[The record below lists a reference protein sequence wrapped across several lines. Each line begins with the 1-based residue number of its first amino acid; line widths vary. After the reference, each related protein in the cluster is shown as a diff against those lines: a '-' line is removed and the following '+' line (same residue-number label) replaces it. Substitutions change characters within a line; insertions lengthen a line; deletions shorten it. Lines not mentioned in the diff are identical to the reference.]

1 MKLISLLTLLM
12 VMTVRGADRP
22 HVLWITSE
30 DNGPQLGCYGD
41 RDADTPHLDRLASR
55 GVRFRRVWSV
65 APVCAPART
74 ALISGV
80 YPHSSGGLHMRS
92 QVPLPDGWRLYPQFL
107 REAGV
112 YCTNNAKEDYNVA
125 VRGKVWDESSKRAHW
140 RNRGAGQAFFAVFN
154 IELTHESQ
162 VRKRPHRAVH
172 DPAAVRLPSYWPDL
186 PEVRQ
191 DWAQYHDRMTEMDAR
206 VGELLRE
213 VEEAG
218 LAGETIVIYCGDH
231 GPGLPRCKRTPMDSG
246 LRVPLLMHFPEKWRH
261 LAPEGYAEGREL
273 MQLVDFTDF
282 APTFLSLYGL
292 EIPGWMQGRAFAG
305 QRRAERRSYVFGM
318 RDRMDERYDPV
329 RSVSDGRWVHVR
341 HFFTHRPAGQRV
353 AYQFETPMTR
363 AWHRLAG
370 EQSLPEAQAAFWK
383 PHAAEELYDLENDP
397 DEVKNLAGD
406 PRSGE
411 VLARMRSALR
421 EQEERVGDVSLL
433 PEAEMLRLSAGGSPY
448 AMARADGEFRF
459 AEVVR
464 AAFAASGPGLSAE
477 EIGKLLRH
485 SEAGVRW
492 WGAMGCR
499 MRPDL
504 AEAGRGRL
512 GELLADENPSVRV
525 AAAEALRGTDAAVAV
540 LLKSADLLLPSD
552 YFDALRALNALE
564 DLGEARVGQ
573 LRGELAKL
581 PVRSG
586 RPLPRGGD
594 YIERMLKHLGV
605 RP

>member
-1 MKLISLLTLLM
+1 MKLISLLTLLV

-41 RDADTPHLDRLASR
+41 RDADTPNLNRLASR

-80 YPHSSGGLHMRS
+80 YPQSSGGLHMRS
-92 QVPLPDGWRLYPQFL
+92 QVPVPDDWRFYPQFL
-107 REAGV
+107 REAGM
-112 YCTNNAKEDYNVA
+112 YCTNNAKEDYNLE

-162 VRKRPHRAVH
+162 VRKRPHRVVH

-191 DWAQYHDRMTEMDAR
+191 DWAQYHDRMTAMDGR

-261 LAPEGYAEGREL
+261 LAPAGYAEGGEL
-273 MQLVDFTDF
+273 TQLVDFTDF

-305 QRRAERRSYVFGM
+305 QRRAEPRRYVFGM

-329 RSVSDGRWVHVR
+329 RSVSDGRWVYVR
-341 HFFTHRPAGQRV
+341 NFFTHRPAGQRV

-363 AWHRLAG
+363 AWHRLAR
-370 EQSLPEAQAAFWK
+370 EKPLPEAQAAFWK
-383 PHAAEELYDLENDP
+383 PHPAEELYDLENDP

-406 PRSGE
+406 PGSGE

-421 EQEERVGDVSLL
+421 EQEELVGDVSLL

-448 AMARADGEFRF
+448 AMARAGGSFRF

-464 AAFAASGPGLSAE
+464 SAFEASRPGISAE
-477 EIGKLLRH
+477 EIGTLLRH

-499 MRPDL
+499 MRSDL
-504 AEAGRGRL
+504 AEAERGRL
-512 GELLADENPSVRV
+512 GEMLAEENPGVRV

-540 LLKSADLLLPSD
+540 LLKSADLLQSD
-552 YFDALRALNALE
+552 YYDALRALNSLE
-564 DLGEARVGQ
+564 DLGEERVGQ
-573 LRGELAKL
+573 LRGELMKL
-581 PVRSG
+581 PVKSG

-594 YIERMLKHLGV
+594 YLERMLKHLGV

>member
-1 MKLISLLTLLM
+1 MKLISLLTLLV

-41 RDADTPHLDRLASR
+41 RDADTPNLNRLASR

-80 YPHSSGGLHMRS
+80 YPQSSGGLHMRS
-92 QVPLPDGWRLYPQFL
+92 QVPVPDDWRFYPQFL
-107 REAGV
+107 REAGM
-112 YCTNNAKEDYNVA
+112 YCTNNAKEDYNLD

-162 VRKRPHRAVH
+162 VRKRPHRVVH

-191 DWAQYHDRMTEMDAR
+191 DWAQYHDRMTAMDGR

-261 LAPEGYAEGREL
+261 LAPAGYAEGGEL
-273 MQLVDFTDF
+273 TQLVDFTDF

-305 QRRAERRSYVFGM
+305 QRRAEPRRYVFGM

-329 RSVSDGRWVHVR
+329 RSVSDGRWVYVR
-341 HFFTHRPAGQRV
+341 NFFTHRPAGQRV

-363 AWHRLAG
+363 AWHRLAR
-370 EQSLPEAQAAFWK
+370 EKPLPEAQAAFWK
-383 PHAAEELYDLENDP
+383 PHPAEELYDLENDP

-406 PRSGE
+406 PGSGE

-421 EQEERVGDVSLL
+421 EQEELVGDVSLL

-448 AMARADGEFRF
+448 AMARAGGSFRF

-464 AAFAASGPGLSAE
+464 SAFEASRPGISAE
-477 EIGKLLRH
+477 EIGTLLRH

-499 MRPDL
+499 MRSDL
-504 AEAGRGRL
+504 AEAERGRL
-512 GELLADENPSVRV
+512 GEMLAEENPGVRV
-525 AAAEALRGTDAAVAV
+525 AAAEALRGKDAAVAV
-540 LLKSADLLLPSD
+540 LLKSADLLQSD
-552 YFDALRALNALE
+552 YYDALRALNSLE
-564 DLGEARVGQ
+564 DLGEERVGQ
-573 LRGELAKL
+573 LRGELMKL
-581 PVRSG
+581 PVKSG
-586 RPLPRGGD
+586 LPLPRGGD
-594 YIERMLKHLGV
+594 YMERMLKHLGV

>member
-1 MKLISLLTLLM
+1 MKLISLLTLLV

-41 RDADTPHLDRLASR
+41 RDADTPNLNRLASR

-80 YPHSSGGLHMRS
+80 YPQSSGGLHMRS
-92 QVPLPDGWRLYPQFL
+92 QVPVPDDWRFYPQFL
-107 REAGV
+107 REAGM
-112 YCTNNAKEDYNVA
+112 YCTNNAKEDYNLE

-162 VRKRPHRAVH
+162 VRKRPHRVVH

-191 DWAQYHDRMTEMDAR
+191 DWAQYHDRMTAMDGR

-261 LAPEGYAEGREL
+261 LAPAGYAEGGEL
-273 MQLVDFTDF
+273 TQLVDFTDF

-292 EIPGWMQGRAFAG
+292 EIPGWIQGRAFAG
-305 QRRAERRSYVFGM
+305 QRRAEPRRYVFGM

-329 RSVSDGRWVHVR
+329 RSVSDGRWVYVR
-341 HFFTHRPAGQRV
+341 NFFTHRPAGQRV

-363 AWHRLAG
+363 AWHRLAR
-370 EQSLPEAQAAFWK
+370 EKPLPEAQAAFWK
-383 PHAAEELYDLENDP
+383 PHPAEELYDLENDP

-406 PRSGE
+406 PGSGE

-421 EQEERVGDVSLL
+421 EQEELVGDVSLL

-448 AMARADGEFRF
+448 AMARAGGSFRF

-464 AAFAASGPGLSAE
+464 SAFEASRPGISAE
-477 EIGKLLRH
+477 EIGTLLRH

-499 MRPDL
+499 MRSDL
-504 AEAGRGRL
+504 AEAERGRL
-512 GELLADENPSVRV
+512 GEMLAEENPGVRV
-525 AAAEALRGTDAAVAV
+525 AAAEALRGKDAAVAV
-540 LLKSADLLLPSD
+540 LLKSADLLQSD
-552 YFDALRALNALE
+552 YYDALRALNSLE
-564 DLGEARVGQ
+564 DLGEERVGQ
-573 LRGELAKL
+573 LRGELMKL
-581 PVRSG
+581 PVKSG
-586 RPLPRGGD
+586 LPLPRGGD
-594 YIERMLKHLGV
+594 YMERMLKHLGV

>member
-1 MKLISLLTLLM
+1 MKLIPLLTMLV
-12 VMTVRGADRP
+12 VMTVRGGERP

-41 RDADTPHLDRLASR
+41 RDADTPNLDRLASR

-92 QVPLPDGWRLYPQFL
+92 QVPLPDGWRFYPQFL
-107 REAGV
+107 REAGI
-112 YCTNNAKEDYNVA
+112 YCTNNAKEDYNVE
-125 VRGKVWDESSKRAHW
+125 VRGKVWDESSKQAHW

-172 DPAAVRLPSYWPDL
+172 DPASVRLPSYWPDL
-186 PEVRQ
+186 PEVRE
-191 DWAQYHDRMTEMDAR
+191 DWAQYHDRMSAMDAR

-261 LAPEGYAEGREL
+261 LAPEGYAEGAEL
-273 MQLVDFTDF
+273 TQLVDFTDF
-282 APTFLSLYGL
+282 APTFLSLHGL
-292 EIPGWMQGRAFAG
+292 EIPAWMQGRAFAG
-305 QRRAERRSYVFGM
+305 QRRAEQRRYVFGM

-329 RSVSDGRWVHVR
+329 RSVSDGRWVYVR
-341 HFFTHRPAGQRV
+341 NFFTHRPAGQRV

-363 AWHRLAG
+363 AWHRVAG
-370 EQSLPEAQAAFWK
+370 ETALPEAQAAFWK
-383 PHAAEELYDLENDP
+383 PHPAEELYDLENDP

-406 PRSGE
+406 PRSAE
-411 VLARMRSALR
+411 VLERMRSALR
-421 EQEERVGDVSLL
+421 EQEEAVGDVSLL

-448 AMARADGEFRF
+448 AMARAGGSFRL
-459 AEVVR
+459 AEIVQS
-464 AAFAASGPGLSAE
+464 AFTASRPGISAG

-485 SEAGVRW
+485 SDAGVRW

-499 MRPDL
+499 MRSDL
-504 AEAGRGRL
+504 AEAERGRL
-512 GELLADENPSVRV
+512 GEMLADENASVRV
-525 AAAEALRGTDAAVAV
+525 AAAEALRGTEAAVAV
-540 LLKSADLLLPSD
+540 LLKSADLRQAD
-552 YFDALRALNALE
+552 YHDALRALNALE
-564 DLGEARVGQ
+564 DLGEERVAP

-581 PVRSG
+581 PVRVG
-586 RPLPRGGD
+586 RPNPRGGD
-594 YIERMLKHLGV
+594 YIERMLTHLGV

>member
-1 MKLISLLTLLM
+1 MKLISLLTLLV

-41 RDADTPHLDRLASR
+41 RDADTPNLDRLASR

-80 YPHSSGGLHMRS
+80 YPQSSGGLHMRS
-92 QVPLPDGWRLYPQFL
+92 QVPVPDGWRLYPQFL

-112 YCTNNAKEDYNVA
+112 YCTNNAKEDYNVE
-125 VRGKVWDESSKRAHW
+125 VRGNVWDESSKRAHW

-162 VRKRPHRAVH
+162 VRKRPHRVVH

-191 DWAQYHDRMTEMDAR
+191 DWAQYHDRVTAMDGR

-261 LAPEGYAEGREL
+261 LAPAGYAEGGEL
-273 MQLVDFTDF
+273 TQLVDFTDF

-305 QRRAERRSYVFGM
+305 QRRAEPRRYVFGM

-329 RSVSDGRWVHVR
+329 RSVSDGRWVYVR
-341 HFFTHRPAGQRV
+341 NFFTHRPAGQRV

-370 EQSLPEAQAAFWK
+370 EKPLPEAQAAFWK
-383 PHAAEELYDLENDP
+383 PHPAEELYDLENDP

-406 PRSGE
+406 PGSGE

-421 EQEERVGDVSLL
+421 EQEELVGDVSLL

-448 AMARADGEFRF
+448 AMARAGGSFRF

-464 AAFAASGPGLSAE
+464 SAFEASRPGISAE
-477 EIGKLLRH
+477 EIGTLLRH

-499 MRPDL
+499 MRSDL
-504 AEAGRGRL
+504 AEAERGRL
-512 GELLADENPSVRV
+512 GEMLAEENPGVRV

-540 LLKSADLLLPSD
+540 LLKSADLLQSD
-552 YFDALRALNALE
+552 YYDALRALNSLE
-564 DLGEARVGQ
+564 DLGEERVGQ
-573 LRGELAKL
+573 LRGELMKL
-581 PVRSG
+581 PVKSG
-586 RPLPRGGD
+586 LPLPRGGD
-594 YIERMLKHLGV
+594 YMERMLKHLGV

>member
-1 MKLISLLTLLM
+1 
-12 VMTVRGADRP
+12 
-22 HVLWITSE
+22 
-30 DNGPQLGCYGD
+30 
-41 RDADTPHLDRLASR
+41 
-55 GVRFRRVWSV
+55 
-65 APVCAPART
+65 
-74 ALISGV
+74 
-80 YPHSSGGLHMRS
+80 MRS

-112 YCTNNAKEDYNVA
+112 YCTNNAKEDYNVTA
-125 VRGKVWDESSKRAHW
+125 AGKVWDESSKRAHW

-154 IELTHESQ
+154 IEVTHESQ

-186 PEVRQ
+186 PAVRE

-206 VGELLRE
+206 AGELLRE

-273 MQLVDFTDF
+273 TQLVDFTDF

-292 EIPGWMQGRAFAG
+292 EIPAWMQGRAFAG
-305 QRRAERRSYVFGM
+305 QRRAEARRYVFGM

-329 RSVSDGRWVHVR
+329 RSVCDGRWVYVR
-341 HFFTHRPAGQRV
+341 NFFTHRPAGQRV

-370 EQSLPEAQAAFWK
+370 EQALPEAQAAFWK
-383 PHAAEELYDLENDP
+383 PHPAEELYDLQDDP

-448 AMARADGEFRF
+448 SMARAGGSFRF
-459 AEVVR
+459 DAVVR
-464 AAFAASGPGLSAE
+464 SAFAASGPGLSAE
-477 EIGKLLRH
+477 ETGKRLRH

-492 WGAMGCR
+492 WAAMACR
-499 MRPDL
+499 MRPEL
-504 AEAGRGRL
+504 AQAERGRL
-512 GELLADENPSVRV
+512 GEMLADENPSVRV
-525 AAAEALRGTDAAVAV
+525 AAAEALAGTEAAVEV
-540 LLKSADLLLPSD
+540 LLKSADLLHSD
-552 YFDALRALNALE
+552 YHDALRALNALE

-573 LRGELAKL
+573 LRGEMAKL

-586 RPLPRGGD
+586 RPMPRGAD

>member
-1 MKLISLLTLLM
+1 MKLISLLTLLV

-41 RDADTPHLDRLASR
+41 RDADTPNLDRLASR

-80 YPHSSGGLHMRS
+80 YPQSSGGLHMRS
-92 QVPLPDGWRLYPQFL
+92 QVPVPDDWRFYPQFL
-107 REAGV
+107 REAGM
-112 YCTNNAKEDYNVA
+112 YCTNNAKEDYNLE

-162 VRKRPHRAVH
+162 VRKRPHRVVH

-191 DWAQYHDRMTEMDAR
+191 DWAQYHDRMTAMDGR

-261 LAPEGYAEGREL
+261 LAPAGYAEGGEL
-273 MQLVDFTDF
+273 TQLVDFTDF

-305 QRRAERRSYVFGM
+305 QRRAEPRRYVFGM

-329 RSVSDGRWVHVR
+329 RSVSDGRWVYVR
-341 HFFTHRPAGQRV
+341 NFFTHRPAGQRV

-370 EQSLPEAQAAFWK
+370 EKPLPEAQAAFWK
-383 PHAAEELYDLENDP
+383 PHPAEELYDLENDP

-406 PRSGE
+406 PGSGE

-421 EQEERVGDVSLL
+421 EQEELVGDVSLL

-448 AMARADGEFRF
+448 AMARAGGSFRF

-464 AAFAASGPGLSAE
+464 SAFEASRPGISAE
-477 EIGKLLRH
+477 EIGTLLRH

-499 MRPDL
+499 MRSDL
-504 AEAGRGRL
+504 AEAERGRL
-512 GELLADENPSVRV
+512 GEMLAEENPGVRV

-540 LLKSADLLLPSD
+540 LLKSADLLQSD
-552 YFDALRALNALE
+552 YYDALRALNSLE
-564 DLGEARVGQ
+564 DLGEERVGQ
-573 LRGELAKL
+573 LRGELMKL
-581 PVRSG
+581 PVKSG
-586 RPLPRGGD
+586 LPLPRGGD
-594 YIERMLKHLGV
+594 YMERMLKHLGV

>member
-1 MKLISLLTLLM
+1 MKLISLLTLLV

-41 RDADTPHLDRLASR
+41 RDADTPNLNRLASR

-80 YPHSSGGLHMRS
+80 YPQSSGGLHMRS
-92 QVPLPDGWRLYPQFL
+92 QVPVPDDWRFYPQFL
-107 REAGV
+107 REAGM
-112 YCTNNAKEDYNVA
+112 YCTNNAKEDYNLD

-162 VRKRPHRAVH
+162 VRKRPHRVVH

-191 DWAQYHDRMTEMDAR
+191 DWAQYHDRMTAMDGR

-261 LAPEGYAEGREL
+261 LAPAGYAEGGEL
-273 MQLVDFTDF
+273 TQLVDFTDF

-305 QRRAERRSYVFGM
+305 QRRAEPRRYVFGM

-329 RSVSDGRWVHVR
+329 RSVSDGRWVYVR
-341 HFFTHRPAGQRV
+341 NFFTHRPAGQRV

-363 AWHRLAG
+363 AWHRLAR
-370 EQSLPEAQAAFWK
+370 EKPLPEAQAAFWK
-383 PHAAEELYDLENDP
+383 PHPAEELYDLENDP

-406 PRSGE
+406 PGSGE

-421 EQEERVGDVSLL
+421 EQEELVGDVSLL

-448 AMARADGEFRF
+448 AMARAGGSFRF

-464 AAFAASGPGLSAE
+464 SAFEASRPGISAE
-477 EIGKLLRH
+477 EIGTLLRH

-499 MRPDL
+499 MRADL
-504 AEAGRGRL
+504 AEAERGRL
-512 GELLADENPSVRV
+512 GEMLAEENPGVRV
-525 AAAEALRGTDAAVAV
+525 AAAEALRGKDAAVAV
-540 LLKSADLLLPSD
+540 LLKSADLLQSD
-552 YFDALRALNALE
+552 YYDALRALNSLE
-564 DLGEARVGQ
+564 DLGEERVGQ
-573 LRGELAKL
+573 LRGELMKL
-581 PVRSG
+581 PVKSG
-586 RPLPRGGD
+586 LPLPRGGD
-594 YIERMLKHLGV
+594 YMERMLKHLGV

>member
-1 MKLISLLTLLM
+1 MKLISLLTLLV

-41 RDADTPHLDRLASR
+41 RDADTPNLNRLASR

-80 YPHSSGGLHMRS
+80 YPQSSGGLHMRS
-92 QVPLPDGWRLYPQFL
+92 QVPVPDDWRFYPQFL
-107 REAGV
+107 REAGM
-112 YCTNNAKEDYNVA
+112 YCTNNAKEDYNLE

-162 VRKRPHRAVH
+162 VRKRPHRVVH

-191 DWAQYHDRMTEMDAR
+191 DWAQYHDRMTAMDGR

-261 LAPEGYAEGREL
+261 LAPAGYAEGGEL
-273 MQLVDFTDF
+273 TQLVDFTDF

-305 QRRAERRSYVFGM
+305 QRRAEPRRYVFGM

-329 RSVSDGRWVHVR
+329 RSVSDGRWVYVR
-341 HFFTHRPAGQRV
+341 NFFTHRPAGQRV

-363 AWHRLAG
+363 AWHRLAR
-370 EQSLPEAQAAFWK
+370 EKPLPEAQAAFWK
-383 PHAAEELYDLENDP
+383 PHPAEELYDLENDP

-406 PRSGE
+406 PGSGE

-421 EQEERVGDVSLL
+421 EQEELVGDVSLL

-448 AMARADGEFRF
+448 AMARAGGSFRF

-464 AAFAASGPGLSAE
+464 SAFEASRPGISAE
-477 EIGKLLRH
+477 EIGTLLRH

-499 MRPDL
+499 MRSDL
-504 AEAGRGRL
+504 AEAERGRL
-512 GELLADENPSVRV
+512 GEMLAEENPGVRV
-525 AAAEALRGTDAAVAV
+525 AAAEALRGKDAAVAV
-540 LLKSADLLLPSD
+540 LLKSADLLQSD
-552 YFDALRALNALE
+552 YYDALRALNSLE
-564 DLGEARVGQ
+564 DLGEERVGQ
-573 LRGELAKL
+573 LRGELMKL
-581 PVRSG
+581 PVKSG
-586 RPLPRGGD
+586 LPLPRGGD
-594 YIERMLKHLGV
+594 YMERMLKHLGV

>member
-1 MKLISLLTLLM
+1 MKLISLLTLLV

-41 RDADTPHLDRLASR
+41 RDADTPNLNRLASR

-80 YPHSSGGLHMRS
+80 YPQSSGGLHMRS
-92 QVPLPDGWRLYPQFL
+92 QVPVPDDWRFYPQFL
-107 REAGV
+107 REAGM
-112 YCTNNAKEDYNVA
+112 YCTNNAKEDYNLD

-162 VRKRPHRAVH
+162 VRKRPHRVVH

-191 DWAQYHDRMTEMDAR
+191 DWAQYHDRMTAMDGR

-261 LAPEGYAEGREL
+261 LAPAGYAEGGEL
-273 MQLVDFTDF
+273 TQLVDFTDF

-292 EIPGWMQGRAFAG
+292 EIPGWIQGRAFAG
-305 QRRAERRSYVFGM
+305 QRRAEPRRYVFGM

-329 RSVSDGRWVHVR
+329 RSVSDGRWVYVR
-341 HFFTHRPAGQRV
+341 NFFTHRPAGQRV

-363 AWHRLAG
+363 AWHRLAR
-370 EQSLPEAQAAFWK
+370 EKPLPEAQAAFWK
-383 PHAAEELYDLENDP
+383 PHPAEELYDLENDP

-406 PRSGE
+406 PGSGE

-421 EQEERVGDVSLL
+421 EQEELVGDVSLL

-448 AMARADGEFRF
+448 AMARAGGSFRF

-464 AAFAASGPGLSAE
+464 SAFEASRPGISAE
-477 EIGKLLRH
+477 EIGTLLRH

-499 MRPDL
+499 MRSDL
-504 AEAGRGRL
+504 AEAERGRL
-512 GELLADENPSVRV
+512 GEMLAEENPGVRV

-540 LLKSADLLLPSD
+540 LLKSADLLQSD
-552 YFDALRALNALE
+552 YYDALRALNSLE
-564 DLGEARVGQ
+564 DLGEERVGQ
-573 LRGELAKL
+573 LRGELMKL
-581 PVRSG
+581 PVKSG
-586 RPLPRGGD
+586 LPLPRGGD
-594 YIERMLKHLGV
+594 YMERMLKHLGV

>member
-1 MKLISLLTLLM
+1 MKLISLLTLLV

-41 RDADTPHLDRLASR
+41 RDADTPNLNRLASR

-80 YPHSSGGLHMRS
+80 YPQSSGGLHMRS
-92 QVPLPDGWRLYPQFL
+92 QVPVPDDWRFYPQFL
-107 REAGV
+107 REAGM
-112 YCTNNAKEDYNVA
+112 YCTNNAKEDYNLE

-162 VRKRPHRAVH
+162 VRKRPHRVVH

-191 DWAQYHDRMTEMDAR
+191 DWAQYHDRMTAMDGR

-261 LAPEGYAEGREL
+261 LAPAGYAEGGEL
-273 MQLVDFTDF
+273 TQLVDFTDF

-305 QRRAERRSYVFGM
+305 QRRAEPRRYVFGM

-329 RSVSDGRWVHVR
+329 RSVSDGRWVYVR
-341 HFFTHRPAGQRV
+341 NFFTHRPAGQRV

-363 AWHRLAG
+363 AWHRLAR
-370 EQSLPEAQAAFWK
+370 EKPLPEAQAAFWK
-383 PHAAEELYDLENDP
+383 PHPAEELYDLENDP

-406 PRSGE
+406 PGSGE

-421 EQEERVGDVSLL
+421 EQEELVGDVSLL

-448 AMARADGEFRF
+448 AMARAGGSFRF

-464 AAFAASGPGLSAE
+464 SAFEASRPGISAE
-477 EIGKLLRH
+477 EIGTLLRH

-499 MRPDL
+499 MRSDL
-504 AEAGRGRL
+504 AEAERGRL
-512 GELLADENPSVRV
+512 GEMLAEENPGVRV

-540 LLKSADLLLPSD
+540 LLKSADLLQSD
-552 YFDALRALNALE
+552 YYDALRALNSLE
-564 DLGEARVGQ
+564 DLGEERVGQ
-573 LRGELAKL
+573 LRGELMKL
-581 PVRSG
+581 PVKSG
-586 RPLPRGGD
+586 LPLPRGGD
-594 YIERMLKHLGV
+594 YMERMLKHLGV

>member
-1 MKLISLLTLLM
+1 MKLISLLTLLV

-41 RDADTPHLDRLASR
+41 RDADTPNLNRLASR

-80 YPHSSGGLHMRS
+80 YPQSSGGLHMRS
-92 QVPLPDGWRLYPQFL
+92 QVPVPDDWRFYPQFL
-107 REAGV
+107 REAGM
-112 YCTNNAKEDYNVA
+112 YCTNNAKEDYNLE

-162 VRKRPHRAVH
+162 VRKRPHRVVH

-191 DWAQYHDRMTEMDAR
+191 DWAQYHDRMTAMDGR

-261 LAPEGYAEGREL
+261 LAPAGYAEGGEL
-273 MQLVDFTDF
+273 TQLVDFTDF

-292 EIPGWMQGRAFAG
+292 EIPGWIQGRAFAG
-305 QRRAERRSYVFGM
+305 QRRAEPRRYVFGM

-329 RSVSDGRWVHVR
+329 RSVSDGRWVYVR
-341 HFFTHRPAGQRV
+341 NFFTHRPAGQRV

-363 AWHRLAG
+363 AWHRLAR
-370 EQSLPEAQAAFWK
+370 EKPLPEAQAAFWK
-383 PHAAEELYDLENDP
+383 PHPAEELYDLENDP

-406 PRSGE
+406 PGSGE

-421 EQEERVGDVSLL
+421 EQEELVGDVSLL

-448 AMARADGEFRF
+448 AMARAGGSFRF

-464 AAFAASGPGLSAE
+464 SAFEASRPGISAE
-477 EIGKLLRH
+477 EIGTLLRH

-499 MRPDL
+499 MRSDL
-504 AEAGRGRL
+504 AEAERGRL
-512 GELLADENPSVRV
+512 GEMLAEENPGVRV

-540 LLKSADLLLPSD
+540 LLKSADLLQSD
-552 YFDALRALNALE
+552 YYDALRALNSLE
-564 DLGEARVGQ
+564 DLGEERVGQ
-573 LRGELAKL
+573 LRGELMKL
-581 PVRSG
+581 PVKSG
-586 RPLPRGGD
+586 LPLPRGGD
-594 YIERMLKHLGV
+594 YMERMLKHLGV

>member
-1 MKLISLLTLLM
+1 MKLISLLTLLV

-41 RDADTPHLDRLASR
+41 RDADTPNLNRLASR

-80 YPHSSGGLHMRS
+80 YPQSSGGLHMRS
-92 QVPLPDGWRLYPQFL
+92 QVPVPDDWRFYPQFL
-107 REAGV
+107 REAGM
-112 YCTNNAKEDYNVA
+112 YCTNNAKEDYNLD

-162 VRKRPHRAVH
+162 VRKRPHRVVH

-191 DWAQYHDRMTEMDAR
+191 DWAQYHDRMTAMDGR

-218 LAGETIVIYCGDH
+218 LAGETIVMYCGDH

-261 LAPEGYAEGREL
+261 LAPAGYAEGGEL
-273 MQLVDFTDF
+273 TQLVDFTDF

-292 EIPGWMQGRAFAG
+292 EIPGWIQGRAFAG
-305 QRRAERRSYVFGM
+305 QRRAEPRRYVFGM

-329 RSVSDGRWVHVR
+329 RSVSDGRWVYVR
-341 HFFTHRPAGQRV
+341 NFFTHRPAGQRV

-363 AWHRLAG
+363 AWHRLAR
-370 EQSLPEAQAAFWK
+370 EKPLPEAQAAFWK
-383 PHAAEELYDLENDP
+383 PHPAEELYDLENDP

-406 PRSGE
+406 PGSGE

-421 EQEERVGDVSLL
+421 EQEELVGDVSLL

-448 AMARADGEFRF
+448 AMARAGGSFRF

-464 AAFAASGPGLSAE
+464 SAFEASRPGISAE
-477 EIGKLLRH
+477 EIGTLLRH

-499 MRPDL
+499 MRSDL
-504 AEAGRGRL
+504 AEAERGRL
-512 GELLADENPSVRV
+512 GEMLAEENPGVRV

-540 LLKSADLLLPSD
+540 LLKSADLLQSD
-552 YFDALRALNALE
+552 YYDALRALNSLE
-564 DLGEARVGQ
+564 DLGEERVGQ
-573 LRGELAKL
+573 LRGELMKL
-581 PVRSG
+581 PVKSG
-586 RPLPRGGD
+586 LPLPRGGD
-594 YIERMLKHLGV
+594 YMERMLKHLGV

>member
-1 MKLISLLTLLM
+1 MKLISLLTLLV

-41 RDADTPHLDRLASR
+41 RDADTPNLNRLASR

-80 YPHSSGGLHMRS
+80 YPQSSGGLHMRS
-92 QVPLPDGWRLYPQFL
+92 QVPVPDDWRFYPQFL
-107 REAGV
+107 REAGM
-112 YCTNNAKEDYNVA
+112 YCTNNAKEDYNLE

-162 VRKRPHRAVH
+162 VRKRPHRVVH

-191 DWAQYHDRMTEMDAR
+191 DWAQYHDRMTAMDGR

-261 LAPEGYAEGREL
+261 LAPAGYAEGGEL
-273 MQLVDFTDF
+273 TQLVDFTDF

-305 QRRAERRSYVFGM
+305 QRRAEPRRYVFGM

-329 RSVSDGRWVHVR
+329 RSVSDGRWVYVR
-341 HFFTHRPAGQRV
+341 NFFTHRPAGQRV

-363 AWHRLAG
+363 AWHRLAR
-370 EQSLPEAQAAFWK
+370 EKPLPEAQAAFWK
-383 PHAAEELYDLENDP
+383 PHPAEELYDLENDP

-406 PRSGE
+406 PGSGE

-421 EQEERVGDVSLL
+421 EQEELVGDVSLL

-448 AMARADGEFRF
+448 AMARAGGSFRF

-464 AAFAASGPGLSAE
+464 SAFEASRPGISAE
-477 EIGKLLRH
+477 EIGTLLRH

-499 MRPDL
+499 MRSDL
-504 AEAGRGRL
+504 AEAERGRL
-512 GELLADENPSVRV
+512 GEMLAEENPGVRV

-540 LLKSADLLLPSD
+540 LLKSADLLQSD
-552 YFDALRALNALE
+552 YYDALRALNSLE
-564 DLGEARVGQ
+564 DLGEERVGQ
-573 LRGELAKL
+573 LRGELMKL
-581 PVRSG
+581 PVKSG

-594 YIERMLKHLGV
+594 YMERMLKHLGV

>member
-1 MKLISLLTLLM
+1 MKLISLLTLLV

-41 RDADTPHLDRLASR
+41 RDADTPNLNRLASR

-80 YPHSSGGLHMRS
+80 YPQSSGGLHMRS
-92 QVPLPDGWRLYPQFL
+92 QVPVPDDWRFYPQFL
-107 REAGV
+107 REAGM
-112 YCTNNAKEDYNVA
+112 YCTNNAKEDYNLE

-162 VRKRPHRAVH
+162 VRKRPHRVVH

-191 DWAQYHDRMTEMDAR
+191 DWAQYHDRMTAMDGR

-261 LAPEGYAEGREL
+261 LAPAGYAEGGEL
-273 MQLVDFTDF
+273 TQLVDFTDF

-305 QRRAERRSYVFGM
+305 QRRAEPRRYVFGM

-329 RSVSDGRWVHVR
+329 RSVSDGRWVYVR
-341 HFFTHRPAGQRV
+341 NFFTHRPAGQRV

-363 AWHRLAG
+363 AWHRLAR
-370 EQSLPEAQAAFWK
+370 EKPLPEAQAAFWK
-383 PHAAEELYDLENDP
+383 PHPAEELYDLENDP

-406 PRSGE
+406 PGSGE

-421 EQEERVGDVSLL
+421 EQEELVGDVSLL

-448 AMARADGEFRF
+448 AMARAGGSFRF

-464 AAFAASGPGLSAE
+464 SAFEASRPGISAE
-477 EIGKLLRH
+477 EIGTLLRH

-499 MRPDL
+499 MRSDL
-504 AEAGRGRL
+504 AEAERGRL
-512 GELLADENPSVRV
+512 GEMLAEENPGVRV
-525 AAAEALRGTDAAVAV
+525 AAAEALRGKDAAVAV
-540 LLKSADLLLPSD
+540 LLKSADLLQSD
-552 YFDALRALNALE
+552 YYDALRALNSLE
-564 DLGEARVGQ
+564 DLGEERVGQ
-573 LRGELAKL
+573 LRGELMKL
-581 PVRSG
+581 PVKSG

-594 YIERMLKHLGV
+594 YMERMLKHLGV

>member
-41 RDADTPHLDRLASR
+41 RDADTPNLDRLASR

-140 RNRGAGQAFFAVFN
+140 RHRAAGQAFFAVFN

-273 MQLVDFTDF
+273 AQLVDFTDF

-305 QRRAERRSYVFGM
+305 QRRAEPRSYVFGM

-329 RSVSDGRWVHVR
+329 RSVSDGRWVYVR
-341 HFFTHRPAGQRV
+341 NFFTHRPAGQRV

-363 AWHRLAG
+363 AWHRLAR
-370 EQSLPEAQAAFWK
+370 EKPLPEAQAAFWK
-383 PHAAEELYDLENDP
+383 PHPAEELYDLENDP

-406 PRSGE
+406 PGSGE

-421 EQEERVGDVSLL
+421 EQEELVGDVSLL

-448 AMARADGEFRF
+448 AMARAGGSFRF

-504 AEAGRGRL
+504 AEAERDRL
-512 GELLADENPSVRV
+512 GEMLTDENPSVRV

-540 LLKSADLLLPSD
+540 LLRSADLLLPSD
-552 YFDALRALNALE
+552 YYDALRALNALE
-564 DLGEARVGQ
+564 DLGEERVGH

-581 PVRSG
+581 PVRSA